1 MTSATGLKETAKSLL
16 KSKEEE
22 KLGVFDRKMEKKR
35 REKREKKKKNKKN
48 ANKEEGGATQVIGC
62 GSSTMG

>member
-35 REKREKKKKNKKN
+35 REKREKKKKNKN
-48 ANKEEGGATQVIGC
+48 TNKEEGGATQVIGC